1 MELKQ
6 IAYASGKHLLPV
18 FSGKDSESKPKPKP

>member
-6 IAYASGKHLLPV
+6 IAYASVKHLLPI
-18 FSGKDSESKPKPKP
+18 FFGKDSESKPKPEP